1 MGEISGKILGIV
13 ATVAVFIVVIM
24 VAVYPAISN
33 QGDTVEGQLE
43 QQTTNLDGL
52 ESGNW
57 SNPN

>member
-24 VAVYPAISN
+24 LAVYPAISS
-33 QGDTVEGQLE
+33 QGDTVGSQLE
-43 QQTTNLDGL
+43 TQTQNLDAL

-57 SNPN
+57 SNP